1 MPGADRRRMQ
11 TWEAVRIGSVI
22 AICQAQVVLCLG
34 QVVIRGFGIRAA
46 CQECNP
52 SSELLPVG
60 GLLFYSIALVG
71 LLRDEIPRWAWK
83 MIAFAAGFHI
93 LLTISAFTR
102 GYRCLFC
109 TIAALLTL
117 AALMSFSGHLS
128 GPRLRIAMG
137 FGILVGAGASLMV
150 LQ

>member
-1 MPGADRRRMQ
+1 M
-11 TWEAVRIGSVI
+11 
-22 AICQAQVVLCLG
+22 
-34 QVVIRGFGIRAA
+34 RAA

-52 SSELLPVG
+52 SSESLPWV
-60 GLLFYSIALVG
+60 GLLFYSIALAG
-71 LLRDEIPRWAWK
+71 LLKDEIPQWAWK
-83 MIAFAAGFHI
+83 MVAFAAGFHI

-117 AALMSFSGHLS
+117 AALMSFGGRLS
-128 GPRLRIAMG
+128 GPRLRLSIGM
-137 FGILVGAGASLMV
+137 GILIGAGASLVV

>member
-1 MPGADRRRMQ
+1 MQ
-11 TWEAVRIGSVI
+11 TGEAGRIGSVI

-34 QVVIRGFGIRAA
+34 QAVIRGFGLRAA

-52 SSELLPVG
+52 SSESLPWV
-60 GLLFYSIALVG
+60 GLLFYSIALAG
-71 LLRDEIPRWAWK
+71 LLKDEIPQWAWK
-83 MIAFAAGFHI
+83 MVAFAAGFHI

-117 AALMSFSGHLS
+117 AALMSFGGRLS
-128 GPRLRIAMG
+128 GPRLRLSIGM
-137 FGILVGAGASLMV
+137 GILIGAGASLVV